1 MWCISNPAQSRYVVR
16 MFVAALL
23 CVVFS
28 SLAAVGFKFWHLTGV
43 VAWVVAAVS
52 ALPIVGALV
61 WTGAYLNEEKD
72 EFQRNLFIQ
81 AILGGIALT
90 LATTTIWS
98 YLEDFAHA
106 PHLRLVWIYPMFW
119 IFVVAAFPFVWLRY
133 RS

>member
-28 SLAAVGFKFWHLTGV
+28 SLAAAGFKFWHLTGV

-61 WTGAYLNEEKD
+61 GTGAYLNEEKD

-119 IFVVAAFPFVWLRY
+119 VFVLVAFPFVWLRY